1 MVFRSIGHT
10 VFKKKNL
17 INKKENKEVLIK
29 KYIKEFLENEYGSA
43 VLERIK
49 LNYFYEPKEDRLIL
63 EANSKIFANELILKL
78 RRLTEFLT
86 KNSCSV
92 SQIVVK

>member
-1 MVFRSIGHT
+1 MTFRSIGYT
-10 VFKKKNL
+10 VSKKKNL
-17 INKKENKEVLIK
+17 INKKENKEILIK
-29 KYIKEFLENEYGSA
+29 KYIKEFIENEYGNN

-63 EANSKIFANELILKL
+63 ETNSKILANELILKL
-78 RRLTEFLT
+78 RRLTEFLI

-92 SQIVVK
+92 NQIVVK